1 MKSLKTALTA
11 FALSTSLVFT
21 AATPRD
27 AHAIVGAVTSLAG
40 GAGVPLLVAGAVS
53 TATGILGVL
62 GCVNANCGIGGTL
75 PLAGMALFGPI
86 LLDDGTVGDLE
97 FVAVDQ
103 PRAAQ
108 VGLTENER
116 LAFNSELDE
125 INAIKETITSDLKR
139 DEKPT
144 AEKAHALWNEYG
156 QALSQ
161 DAFSGLEK
169 ISTAL
174 RMQMEAQ

>member
-1 MKSLKTALTA
+1 MKSMKTALTA
-11 FALSTSLVFT
+11 LALSTSLAFT
-21 AATPRD
+21 AAPPRD

-40 GAGVPLLVAGAVS
+40 GAGVPLLVAGAVA
-53 TATGILGVL
+53 TATGFAGVTYCL
-62 GCVNANCGIGGTL
+62 ETGCGPRVGI
-75 PLAGMALFGPI
+75 ASAIMIFFGPI

-103 PRAAQ
+103 ARAAQ
-108 VGLTENER
+108 AGLTENER

-156 QALSQ
+156 QSLSQ
-161 DAFSGLEK
+161 DAFSGLGK

-174 RMQMEAQ
+174 HMQMDAR

>member
-11 FALSTSLVFT
+11 FALSTSLAFT

-27 AHAIVGAVTSLAG
+27 AHAVVGAVTSLAG

-53 TATGILGVL
+53 TATGIIGVQ
-62 GCVNANCGIGGTL
+62 GCLRGDCGVGVTL
-75 PLAGMALFGPI
+75 SLFGLALIGPI

-103 PRAAQ
+103 ARAAQ
-108 VGLTENER
+108 VGLTEIER

-125 INAIKETITSDLKR
+125 INAIKETITSDLNR

-144 AEKAHALWNEYG
+144 TEKAHALWNEYG
-156 QALSQ
+156 QSLSL

-169 ISTAL
+169 ISAAL
-174 RMQMEAQ
+174 RMQLEAR